1 MTEKRGEKEDDEKQN
16 YQDERQKAKY
26 IISYI

>member
-26 IISYI
+26 IINYI